1 MDEFISADEHRARVS
16 EYVQEICALKDTIAE
31 KDKQLN
37 KKNKELLKNITAAK
51 DDPFD
56 NPTDYK
62 DYCGDYSEIQSR
74 LGEVGYKI
82 PVEINNVEFKNLKRQ
97 YSIGG
102 WCMIFQFVVSVVLSL
117 FLTKGIEFLI
127 GSIHGEEAGVYDYMY
142 GSSILVAVNM
152 IIFLICNV
160 SFTFI
165 GLKWAG
171 FKGNSMIKT
180 RDFSFGKGLQ
190 YCIIAIS
197 LWLISVYAGT
207 FVETILNKFEMT
219 GMVDQEGLGET
230 PIALAVGYI
239 YTCIIAPITEEMLYR
254 GMLLKVFSRASQ
266 RFGIFTTALF
276 FGIAHGNIAQFILA
290 FILGMFLAHITLK
303 HNSIVPAIVVHIF
316 VNTMS
321 TVLGLVSDIS
331 DTASAIAMGVL
342 MLLALLGMIMLII
355 FRSDGNRFPASTPPQ
370 HRRGRAVA
378 MSSIPFLMAA
388 GIQVVYMMYALA
400 MSRY

>member
-1 MDEFISADEHRARVS
+1 MDEFINADEYRAEVS
-16 EYVQEICALKDTIAE
+16 GLIQEICSLKEQIAE

-37 KKNKELLKNITAAK
+37 TKNKELLKNVTADK
-51 DDPFD
+51 NNPFD

-62 DYCGDYSEIQSR
+62 DYCGDYSEIQPR
-74 LGEVGYKI
+74 LGEPGYKI

-102 WCMIFQFVVSVVLSL
+102 WCMMFQFVISVVLSL
-117 FLTKGIEFLI
+117 CLTNGIKFLI
-127 GSIHGEEAGVYDYMY
+127 TSIHGGDTGVYDYMY
-142 GSSILVAVNM
+142 SSSILIAVNM
-152 IIFLICNV
+152 IVFLICNV
-160 SFTFI
+160 LFTFI

-171 FKGNSMIKT
+171 FRGVSMIKT

-207 FVETILNKFEMT
+207 FVETILNKF
-219 GMVDQEGLGET
+219 GMSGTVDQEGLGET

-239 YTCIIAPITEEMLYR
+239 YSCIIAPITEEMLYR

-266 RFGIFTTALF
+266 RFGIFTTAFF

-290 FILGMFLAHITLK
+290 FVLGIFLSQITLK

-321 TVLGLVSDIS
+321 TVIGIISDINES
-331 DTASAIAMGVL
+331 AASIAMLVVV
-342 MLLALLGMIMLII
+342 LLAFLGIIMLII
-355 FRSDGNRFPASTPPQ
+355 FRSDGNRLPASTPPQ

-378 MSSIPFLMAA
+378 MSSIPFIMAA
-388 GIQVVYMMYALA
+388 GIQVVYMIYSLAL
-400 MSRY
+400 SRY

>member
-1 MDEFISADEHRARVS
+1 MDQFINADEHRAEVS
-16 EYVQEICALKDTIAE
+16 GFIQEICTLKDTIAE
-31 KDKQLN
+31 KDRQLN
-37 KKNKELLKNITAAK
+37 QKNKELLKSVTAAK
-51 DDPFD
+51 DNPFD

-62 DYCGDYSEIQSR
+62 EYCGDYTEIQPR
-74 LGEVGYKI
+74 LGEAGYKI
-82 PVEINNVEFKNLKRQ
+82 PVEIYNVEFKNLKRQ

-102 WCMIFQFVVSVVLSL
+102 WCMLFQFFASFALSL
-117 FLTKGIEFLI
+117 CLTNGIEYIIRL
-127 GSIHGEEAGVYDYMY
+127 IHGEETGVYDYMY
-142 GSSILVAVNM
+142 GSSILIAVNM
-152 IIFLICNV
+152 IVFLVCNIT
-160 SFTFI
+160 FTFV

-197 LWLISVYAGT
+197 LWLISVYTGT
-207 FVETILNKFEMT
+207 FTETILNKFGMT

-239 YTCIIAPITEEMLYR
+239 YSCIIAPVTEEMLYR

-266 RFGIFTTALF
+266 RFGIFATAFF

-290 FILGMFLAHITLK
+290 FVLGIFLSHITLK

-331 DTASAIAMGVL
+331 DTASAIAMLVV
-342 MLLALLGMIMLII
+342 MLLALLGIIMLII
-355 FRSDGNRFPASTPPQ
+355 FRSDGNRLPASTPPQ

-378 MSSIPFLMAA
+378 MSSIPFAMAA
-388 GIQVVYMMYALA
+388 GIQVVYMMYSLAL
-400 MSRY
+400 SRF